1 MKQASQHKESVQG
14 AYENYDLKATAP
26 EARKPSI
33 QFAFHFPE
41 LLARF
46 READAVAGR
55 ARDHNRRLGIAGI
68 VLVLFALLYA
78 AWAPLLQAAIAPHPA
93 EPRPAGA
100 AAPVDY
106 GPMTM
111 LGVTVAGLGLGGTVM
126 GLAGL
131 RRASARRRWLAAR
144 FTTETL
150 RLFHFRYIASRVAD
164 IETAAHRPELQAA
177 YVAER
182 LEAFRTLERTVID
195 DERAGFDASIGL
207 QPWDPF
213 APVVEQVPVGMATV
227 VDDLSA
233 AWRAIR
239 FDWQLTYCNAKL
251 SHDRTGGRMSS
262 LQQEHAFSRFG
273 WLCIG
278 VVVVLHVVFVVVQ
291 LRHGHLAW
299 LEPAVLSTALL
310 ALAARALE
318 DGLKPQREVERYE
331 QYRANIAVARQR
343 LDAEPRF
350 ETKLEIIRAFEQVS
364 LEEMR
369 TFLRTHATARYLL

>member
-1 MKQASQHKESVQG
+1 
-14 AYENYDLKATAP
+14 
-26 EARKPSI
+26 
-33 QFAFHFPE
+33 
-41 LLARF
+41 
-46 READAVAGR
+46 
-55 ARDHNRRLGIAGI
+55 
-68 VLVLFALLYA
+68 
-78 AWAPLLQAAIAPHPA
+78 
-93 EPRPAGA
+93 
-100 AAPVDY
+100 
-106 GPMTM
+106 MTL

-126 GLAGL
+126 GLAGVW
-131 RRASARRRWLAAR
+131 RGSARRRWLTAR

-177 YVAER
+177 YLAER

-195 DERAGFDASIGL
+195 DEKAGVDASIGL
-207 QPWDPF
+207 RPWDPF
-213 APVVEQVPVGMATV
+213 APVVEQVPVGVAPV

-239 FDWQLTYCNAKL
+239 FDWQLKYCNAKL
-251 SHDRTGGRMSS
+251 SHDRTGGRRSS

-291 LRHGHLAW
+291 LLHAHLAW
-299 LEPAVLSTALL
+299 LEPAVISTALL